1 MIYYDSAN
9 LRDILLR
16 WHGSALNG
24 PAPLRALF
32 MALFA
37 LAVAAVNNY
46 HRFVVPTRESTAF
59 VDTLTVFNTFIGLTI
74 SFRLN
79 SAFQQWRAGVVAVG
93 ALSEA
98 ARGILTSGCA
108 YVSAPAQLSTTSK
121 SKSSTGVPREV
132 MEKCTFFMELRRLV
146 FLYIAIVFHDCRGR
160 DGIEKMKDAAV
171 LTESEYDELYA
182 CGSERPKKVVNKESF
197 HAVVQR
203 TPHKLRATIVELWLK
218 RLVEVVTQRGHM
230 SPVNANTLQ
239 TKIAQLPALYTTV
252 FNIANVPIPFNYMQY
267 LQYLI
272 VVYMTLY
279 TFVIV
284 PRSGFYTP
292 LWVFFWGMFLF
303 HGGSSRDGDRVSV
316 RFGRQRHRPR
326 GAPATD

>member
-1 MIYYDSAN
+1 MIYYDSSN

-24 PAPLRALF
+24 PAPLRALC

-37 LAVAAVNNY
+37 LAVAALNSY
-46 HRFVVPTRESTAF
+46 HRFVVPTRESTAFVDTLTVFNTFIGLTISFRLNSAFQHTAF

-98 ARGILTSGCA
+98 ARGIVTSGCA
-108 YVSAPAQLSTTSK
+108 YVSVPAQLLTEPMSK
-121 SKSSTGVPREV
+121 SQSTTGVPRIV

-171 LTESEYDELYA
+171 LTESELLKGVEI
-182 CGSERPKKVVNKESF
+182 GSEIGFYHGCFLLWDHMMKHDVHRDKISARASKSIVSF
-197 HAVVQR
+197 GVLLNAFELKNIVDEDIM
-203 TPHKLRATIVELWLK
+203 HKLLSIRAKFKVITALLGLK
-218 RLVEVVTQRGHM
+218 G
-230 SPVNANTLQ
+230 
-239 TKIAQLPALYTTV
+239 ALV
-252 FNIANVPIPFNYMQY
+252 FNAEDVDAHKNMSF
-267 LQYLI
+267 
-272 VVYMTLY
+272 
-279 TFVIV
+279 
-284 PRSGFYTP
+284 
-292 LWVFFWGMFLF
+292 
-303 HGGSSRDGDRVSV
+303 
-316 RFGRQRHRPR
+316 
-326 GAPATD
+326 